1 MLSVI
6 LIDILIIDMS
16 INCVI
21 HLQRREKLTN
31 SCSKEAI
38 ILYKLHFLN
47 KEVSSKF
54 EGCTGISQ
62 SRLELLHQLYEV
74 EEISQKALQK
84 EMNIDNAAITR
95 HLKQLEVKG
104 MITRRKNPDDNRIT
118 LVSLTKDGRNKIHA
132 FQEEKERFA
141 TSALKGLSEEER
153 DSLLNMLNHIQ
164 ENIKEV

>member
-1 MLSVI
+1 MTS
-6 LIDILIIDMS
+6 
-16 INCVI
+16 
-21 HLQRREKLTN
+21 
-31 SCSKEAI
+31 SCSKAAI

-54 EGCTGISQ
+54 EGCAGISQ

-74 EEISQKALQK
+74 EEISQKELQK
-84 EMNIDNAAITR
+84 EVNIDNAAITR
-95 HLKQLEVKG
+95 HLKQLEANG

-141 TSALKGLSEEER
+141 ASALKNFSEEER
-153 DSLLNMLNHIQ
+153 DNLLNMINRIQ
-164 ENIKEV
+164 KNINEV